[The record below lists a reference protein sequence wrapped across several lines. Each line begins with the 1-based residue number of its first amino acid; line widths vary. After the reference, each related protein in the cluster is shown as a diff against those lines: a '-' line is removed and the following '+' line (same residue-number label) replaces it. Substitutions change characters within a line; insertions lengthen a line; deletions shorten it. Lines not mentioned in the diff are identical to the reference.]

1 MTLSLTLTDWLH
13 LLLQFM
19 GLSLLAVGGGP
30 SVLPGM
36 HHYLVTQQ
44 HWLSPEQFTVSV
56 ALAQVA
62 PGPNILFAAMMGWH
76 VGLNA
81 GGFHSAAWGAVAAL
95 VAVVLPSSCLT
106 LVATRWTRHHAAH
119 PVVRAFKLGMAPVVV
134 GLMLS
139 SAVLLASPYSAEPGT
154 DHLGLW
160 LLGLATLTLLWRT
173 RIHLVWVLLP
183 AAALGALG
191 WV

>member
-1 MTLSLTLTDWLH
+1 MTLTLTLTDWFQ
-13 LLLQFM
+13 LLLHFM

-36 HHYLVTQQ
+36 HQYLVTQQ
-44 HWLSPEQFTVSV
+44 HWLSPDQFTASV
-56 ALAQVA
+56 ALAQIA

-81 GGFHSAAWGAVAAL
+81 GGHRWAVLGAVVAL
-95 VAVVLPSSCLT
+95 TAIVLPSACLT
-106 LVATRWTRHHAAH
+106 LAATRWTRRHAAH
-119 PVVRAFKLGMAPVVV
+119 PTVRAFKLGMAPVVV

-139 SAVLLASPYSAEPGT
+139 SAALLATPYGTGAE
-154 DHLGLW
+154 HAGLW
-160 LLGLATLTLLWRT
+160 LLGLAALGLLWRT
-173 RIHLVWVLLP
+173 RIHLLWVLLP